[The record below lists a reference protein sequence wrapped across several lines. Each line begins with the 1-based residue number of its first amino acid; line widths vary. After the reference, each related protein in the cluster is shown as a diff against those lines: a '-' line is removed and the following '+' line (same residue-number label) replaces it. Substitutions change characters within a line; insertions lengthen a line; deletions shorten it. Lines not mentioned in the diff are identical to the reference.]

1 MVQQIQKYQR
11 KLFPS
16 LFEIKELEF
25 VVKFLFNNHKD
36 RLLKFTEHMTKENY
50 EFYSKALDSWIVK
63 FDKCYSKPW
72 KTISS
77 D

>member
-36 RLLKFTEHMTKENY
+36 RLLKFTGHMTKENY
-50 EFYSKALDSWIVK
+50 EIYSKALDS
-63 FDKCYSKPW
+63 
-72 KTISS
+72 
-77 D
+77 